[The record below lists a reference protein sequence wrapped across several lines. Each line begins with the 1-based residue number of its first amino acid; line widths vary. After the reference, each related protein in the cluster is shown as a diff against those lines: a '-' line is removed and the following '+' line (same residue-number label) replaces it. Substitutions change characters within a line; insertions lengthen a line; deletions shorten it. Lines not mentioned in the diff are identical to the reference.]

1 VADQIVY
8 LLVLALPIA
17 SISWTVTHEDVFR
30 EPREWCVA
38 QSKTCRAVF
47 ARKFFYLFTCEY
59 CFSHWVTAFF
69 LLITRYSLLYNGWRG
84 YLVAE
89 FALVWVANIYMGF
102 FGRLRLEIKE
112 ERAEVTVAESK
123 ARDAQRE
130 SAGQNY
136 QDYSQ
141 RNVVAGSI
149 RDARQ
154 AGSHAANVPTAM
166 STMTAP
172 ETMAGSRGRTP

>member
-1 VADQIVY
+1 MTRQIVY

-69 LLITRYSLLYNGWRG
+69 LLITRYTVLYDGWRG
-84 YLVAE
+84 YLIAE
-89 FALVWVANIYMGF
+89 FALVWVGNLYMAF

-112 ERAEVTVAESK
+112 ERAEVAVKELK
-123 ARDAQRE
+123 AREAERE
-130 SAGQNY
+130 A
-136 QDYSQ
+136 DYSQ
-141 RNVVAGSI
+141 RKVMAGSI
-149 RDARQ
+149 RDARR
-154 AGSHAANVPTAM
+154 AGSQAANVPTAT
-166 STMTAP
+166 STRTAQETMT
-172 ETMAGSRGRTP
+172 GSRGRTP